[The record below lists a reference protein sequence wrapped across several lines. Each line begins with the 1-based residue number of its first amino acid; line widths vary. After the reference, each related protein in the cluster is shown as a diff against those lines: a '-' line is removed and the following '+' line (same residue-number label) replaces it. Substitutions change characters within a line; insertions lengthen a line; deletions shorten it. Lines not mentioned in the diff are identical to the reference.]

1 MQSVVGGGGEL
12 SISIINALNNIICF
26 SAARRRRRKRER
38 EEEVRLNAHNEGVSA
53 TD

>member
-26 SAARRRRRKRER
+26 SAAAEEEERER